1 MMRDEI
7 DRRHFLAASLTMVV
21 PFPGVRHVQAERDTF
36 VIPHHAWQAV
46 LAAAIVTRRFFV
58 IEGKVSADSAVVL
71 AGVIECREHLSCYA
85 DLYYGAFEFTPERDA
100 GRKWLTDDRSVQ
112 RLERL
117 CVFLRVGGFGVE
129 EGDTWMVLHRELGHA
144 Q

>member
-7 DRRHFLAASLTMVV
+7 DRRQFLAASLPVVV
-21 PFPGVRHVQAERDTF
+21 PFPGLQHVQAKRDTF

-46 LAAAIVTRRFFV
+46 LAAAIVTRRFSL
-58 IEGKVSADSAVVL
+58 IDCKVSADSAVVL

-85 DLYYGAFEFTPERDA
+85 DLYYGCFEPTPERDA

-129 EGDTWMVLHRELGHA
+129 DGDTWVVLHREASHA